1 MVLVS
6 QIGYRYYK
14 HDAGKAQIICF
25 MLMANEEIR
34 EINQLL
40 FNDSILALYV
50 VLCVYFVSS
59 NKPLVAALMLTL
71 AMSIKAGAMLLVPS
85 FLGSIMYQWGTK
97 KLVYSL
103 VIIVAV

>member
-1 MVLVS
+1 MVLIT
-6 QIGYRYYK
+6 QISARYFK
-14 HDAGKAQIICF
+14 HDQTKSQLIGF
-25 MLMANEEIR
+25 MLLANEEIR

-59 NKPLVAALMLTL
+59 NKPLIAALMLTL

-85 FLGSIMYQWGTK
+85 FLGSI
-97 KLVYSL
+97 
-103 VIIVAV
+103 